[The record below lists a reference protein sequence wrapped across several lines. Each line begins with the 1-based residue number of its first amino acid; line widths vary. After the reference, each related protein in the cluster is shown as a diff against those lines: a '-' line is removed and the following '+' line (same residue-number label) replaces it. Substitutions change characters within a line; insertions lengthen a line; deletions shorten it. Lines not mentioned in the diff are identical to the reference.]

1 MSSRGRK
8 MQLKLVH
15 AASSG
20 IVVALV
26 LSLLLAPSIWE
37 MTDHSQLEPVVTLE
51 EKGGR
56 VGVEDFDGAPPSAP
70 SPEGTEVQAYPPTL
84 GVGATVGTTLAII
97 VVVVVLFS
105 FLLVR
110 RMEE

>member
-26 LSLLLAPSIWE
+26 LSLLLAPSMWE
-37 MTDHSQLEPVVTLE
+37 MTGHSQFGPVVTLE

-56 VGVEDFDGAPPSAP
+56 TGVEDFDVAPLPTP
-70 SPEGTEVQAYPPTL
+70 SPEGTEMPAYPPTL
-84 GVGATVGTTLAII
+84 GVGATVGTALSII

-110 RMEE
+110 RVEE

>member
-1 MSSRGRK
+1 

-37 MTDHSQLEPVVTLE
+37 MTDQSQLGPVVTLE

-56 VGVEDFDGAPPSAP
+56 VGVEDFDAAPLPAPAP
-70 SPEGTEVQAYPPTL
+70 SPEGTEVPAYPPTL
-84 GVGATVGTTLAII
+84 GVGATVGTALSII

-110 RMEE
+110 RVEE